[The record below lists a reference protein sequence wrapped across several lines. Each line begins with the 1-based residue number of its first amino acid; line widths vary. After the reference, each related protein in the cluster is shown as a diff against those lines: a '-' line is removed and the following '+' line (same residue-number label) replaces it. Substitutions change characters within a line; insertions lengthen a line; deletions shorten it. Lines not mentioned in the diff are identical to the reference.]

1 MHWLVNRRK
10 KAFRETIDE
19 AERLLAG
26 RSLDSPGSCCN
37 PVAAWSIVGTL
48 GHASRADFRGLAP
61 TIGRP
66 HRDLWWGVVA
76 FLAGETLSATRDD
89 ETLVRIQRKVLI
101 PLELSLLGGEVPSP
115 TSPLGVV
122 AMVRRALGSPLLP
135 DT

>member
-1 MHWLVNRRK
+1 MHWFVNRRK

-26 RSLDSPGSCCN
+26 RLLDSPGH
-37 PVAAWSIVGTL
+37 PVAAWTIVGTL
-48 GHASRADFRGLAP
+48 GHASSADLRGLEA

-66 HRDLWWGVVA
+66 HCDLWWGVVA